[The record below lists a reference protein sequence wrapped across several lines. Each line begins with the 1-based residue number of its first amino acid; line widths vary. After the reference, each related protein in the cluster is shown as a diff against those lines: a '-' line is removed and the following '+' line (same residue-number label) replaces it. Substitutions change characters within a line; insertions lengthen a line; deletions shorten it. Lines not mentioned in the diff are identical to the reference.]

1 MVKSLEIKYHGFK
14 IFSQRNVHFC
24 DTATMNFLRLLNE
37 NYATWVLHKRMT
49 SKNAKICLEL
59 RIWSLLKIDFFL
71 VAILSQMV
79 QYFQHRIKIKN
90 ARVFHLITNRP
101 SSK

>member
-59 RIWSLLKIDFFL
+59 RMWSLLKIDFL
-71 VAILSQMV
+71 LAILSHMV
-79 QYFQHRIKIKN
+79 QYFQHKIKS
-90 ARVFHLITNRP
+90 V
-101 SSK
+101 K

>member
-1 MVKSLEIKYHGFK
+1 MESLKIKYHGFK
-14 IFSQRNVHFC
+14 IFSQRNMHFC

-59 RIWSLLKIDFFL
+59 RMWSLLKIDFL
-71 VAILSQMV
+71 VAILSHTWYYV
-79 QYFQHRIKIKN
+79 FQH
-90 ARVFHLITNRP
+90 
-101 SSK
+101 